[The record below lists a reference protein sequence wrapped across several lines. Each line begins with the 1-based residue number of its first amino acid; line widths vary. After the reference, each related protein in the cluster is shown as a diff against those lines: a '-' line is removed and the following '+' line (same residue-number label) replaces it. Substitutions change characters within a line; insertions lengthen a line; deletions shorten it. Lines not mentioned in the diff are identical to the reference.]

1 MLGAAWQS
9 VAVRSVVS
17 RDRSVH
23 QTAHAMMRRE
33 LREGLLDAGGWPGSG
48 GFGSVAYRASVALYA
63 FLLEHSVDRR
73 GCCWSCRRPGAV
85 LGRRRRRCRVCSVAK
100 YWLHQ
105 PQAVLLESSL
115 AIELGLG
122 ASPPP
127 IAGPGG
133 TGPCHGPRSG
143 TEGAR

>member
-1 MLGAAWQS
+1 MARVWWVRLGG
-9 VAVRSVVS
+9 V
-17 RDRSVH
+17 
-23 QTAHAMMRRE
+23 
-33 LREGLLDAGGWPGSG
+33 P
-48 GFGSVAYRASVALYA
+48 GFGSPVRVFAGAFGGSSWVLLVVSAAGRGARAPTSPL
-63 FLLEHSVDRR
+63 
-73 GCCWSCRRPGAV
+73 PG
-85 LGRRRRRCRVCSVAK
+85 LFVAK